1 MKLYIFGA
9 LSMLLVSSFITGSL
23 YDLYIRKTD
32 HIATDD
38 ELLII
43 SRETPCAAEE
53 FRNALAPSG
62 DSISQPL
69 TIRDAHNLASE
80 CTARDEQNGLRE
92 KQLKV
97 LNEFPPDKK
106 GQR

>member
-9 LSMLLVSSFITGSL
+9 LSMLLVSSFIIGSL

-32 HIATDD
+32 HIATND

-53 FRNALAPSG
+53 FRNAPRQATQSV
-62 DSISQPL
+62 
-69 TIRDAHNLASE
+69 NL
-80 CTARDEQNGLRE
+80 
-92 KQLKV
+92 
-97 LNEFPPDKK
+97 
-106 GQR
+106 